1 LGRTRASGEQPTISN
16 SLENEALKL
25 SRHLLGLASASQFT
39 AESIAALLKDF
50 RGRLAASDCK
60 VLSALTVA
68 SPLPVTRVE
77 RVRKCYVKRYLPNT
91 TDALGAAEAKGL
103 HQTNRAIA

>member
-1 LGRTRASGEQPTISN
+1 MGPRQGATNPQFQIH
-16 SLENEALKL
+16 LENKVLTLAGLYDP
-25 SRHLLGLASASQFT
+25 SRQRARFNAEFIVPLLQ
-39 AESIAALLKDF
+39 DF
-50 RGRLAASDCK
+50 RGRLAESDCK

-103 HQTNRAIA
+103 HQINRAIA

>member
-1 LGRTRASGEQPTISN
+1 MGDRRKRQTSTATPAEPGELLGYQ
-16 SLENEALKL
+16 
-25 SRHLLGLASASQFT
+25 LGLASASQFT

-103 HQTNRAIA
+103 HQINRAIA